1 MHFRSVIF
9 VLILMFVRF
18 LDNRFDPVVL
28 GLFFLT
34 FEHLMHIFCAMRWSK
49 SFSATDI
56 THWVSMDD
64 FLMYWVHIAL
74 LTAMES
80 LMMLFMDGLFEPKVH
95 RYRVEITISLGS
107 YIVAEIWLW
116 FNLKW

>member
-1 MHFRSVIF
+1 
-9 VLILMFVRF
+9 MFVRF

-28 GLFFLT
+28 GLFLFTL
-34 FEHLMHIFCAMRWSK
+34 ERLMHIFSAMRRSE

-56 THWVSMDD
+56 AHWVSMDD
-64 FLMYWVHIAL
+64 LLMYRVHIAL

-80 LMMLFMDGLFEPKVH
+80 LMMFFMNGLFEPKVH
-95 RYRVEITISLGS
+95 RDRIEITISLGS
-107 YIVAEIWLW
+107 YIVAKIWLW

>member
-1 MHFRSVIF
+1 M
-9 VLILMFVRF
+9 LILMIIRF

-28 GLFFLT
+28 GLFLFT
-34 FEHLMHIFCAMRWSK
+34 FERLMHIFSAMSWSE
-49 SFSATDI
+49 SFSATNI
-56 THWVSMDD
+56 AHRVSMDD

-74 LTAMES
+74 LTAVES

-95 RYRVEITISLGS
+95 RDRIEITISLGS
-107 YIVAEIWLW
+107 YIVAKIWLW